1 MTTKRFELDLSEF
14 PSGSITEY
22 TTLVCLACIFDIF
35 TRQLGL
41 APRTAYSEIKRYS
54 PTVAELTGRTA
65 NRPFFDSD
73 EKNPHCPHCNA
84 AKRWHARFDTTRIIG
99 GKLTDGPRRKLVK
112 RLPKQEQFEV
122 AEVKSDYQAVLFD
135 WLETLRET
143 VDLSG
148 DDWLIDVTRAFLQRR
163 DPKADLKSVFENLR
177 SVRPSQRLDDS
188 WERNGSRLFLSPNLY
203 NEALILQYLVSRSQ
217 THGGKTLAGRL
228 TLMELIRR
236 LRYSGY
242 LDAQDISERDQFE
255 ILEKLV
261 EKLAA
266 GSGNVKLHF
275 VIDRRDFLE
284 KLKTVYARYAA

>member
-1 MTTKRFELDLSEF
+1 
-14 PSGSITEY
+14 
-22 TTLVCLACIFDIF
+22 
-35 TRQLGL
+35 
-41 APRTAYSEIKRYS
+41 
-54 PTVAELTGRTA
+54 
-65 NRPFFDSD
+65 
-73 EKNPHCPHCNA
+73 
-84 AKRWHARFDTTRIIG
+84 
-99 GKLTDGPRRKLVK
+99 
-112 RLPKQEQFEV
+112 
-122 AEVKSDYQAVLFD
+122 
-135 WLETLRET
+135 

-177 SVRPSQRLDDS
+177 SVRPSQRLADS

-203 NEALILQYLVSRSQ
+203 NKALILQYLVSRSQ

-228 TLMELIRR
+228 TLMDLIRR

-242 LDAQDISERDQFE
+242 LDAQGISERDQFE